1 MKIEFEGIKYNIPK
15 YSQYADYEYALMCN
29 CKCGYGT
36 HEDSIVGIAEY
47 PDGRLLLLRECPK
60 CGEKWW
66 CHISTTTDFQ
76 RNTNCDIETLYEY
89 ADLGLLDK
97 FKINNDD

>member
-1 MKIEFEGIKYNIPK
+1 MKFTFDDNIYNIQK

-36 HEDSIVGIAEY
+36 KEDSIVGIAEY

-60 CGEKWW
+60 CKEKWW
-66 CHISTTTDFQ
+66 CHISTSYDFSK
-76 RNTNCDIETLYEY
+76 NKDADLESLKDYYE
-89 ADLGLLDK
+89 LGLLDK
-97 FKINNDD
+97 FKIN